1 MSERTNGRQMLDDLQ
16 TRVSALERGEVA
28 EDPRE
33 DIKQI
38 RKALSDIR
46 AQLKTLS
53 GEDEMINRRLDDA
66 GIA

>member
-1 MSERTNGRQMLDDLQ
+1 MSERTNGRRMLNDLE

-38 RKALSDIR
+38 RQALKSMRDD
-46 AQLKTLS
+46 LKSMRSQVTALAT
-53 GEDEMINRRLDDA
+53 RLDDA

>member
-1 MSERTNGRQMLDDLQ
+1 MSERTNGRQMLNNLE

-38 RKALSDIR
+38 RKT
-46 AQLKTLS
+46 LKSMRDDLKAMKGQITTLAT
-53 GEDEMINRRLDDA
+53 RLDDA

>member
-1 MSERTNGRQMLDDLQ
+1 MTQGRQMLRELE

-38 RKALSDIR
+38 RQMLKAMSDQIKALG
-46 AQLKTLS
+46 Q
-53 GEDEMINRRLDDA
+53 RLDDA